1 MPQLVKGGK
10 FIYGLSKVSPEG
22 SIAVPPQAMQEY
34 GFRNGDDVIIM
45 SGSRTSGG
53 FGLTRRDIIEKSS
66 LALIIDTLPHLF
78 DYSIAEF
85 EIVTDKARSYCR
97 TKIQNDGCII
107 VPLDTLSRFGINSG
121 DLLAAG
127 RGSRLSI
134 AFIVRGSIMEE
145 CLKHPELKVFQANQE

>member
-10 FIYGLSKVSPEG
+10 FIYGLSKVSPGG
-22 SIAVPPQAMQEY
+22 SIAIPPQAMQEY
-34 GFRNGDDVIIM
+34 GFRRGDDVIIM

-66 LALIIDTLPHLF
+66 LAHIIDTLPHLF
-78 DYSIAEF
+78 DNSVAEF
-85 EIVTDKARSYCR
+85 EIVTDKVRSYCR
-97 TKIQNDGCII
+97 TKIQNDGLI
-107 VPLDTLSRFGINSG
+107 VVPPNVLTRYGINTG

-134 AFIVRGSIMEE
+134 AFIARGSIMEE
-145 CLKHPELKVFQANQE
+145 CLKYPELQVF

>member
-22 SIAVPPQAMQEY
+22 SIAIPPQAMQEY
-34 GFRNGDDVIIM
+34 RFSSGDDVIIM

-66 LALIIDTLPHLF
+66 LSHIIDTLPHLF
-78 DYSIAEF
+78 DHSIDEF
-85 EIVTDKARSYCR
+85 EIVTDKVRSYCR
-97 TKIQNDGCII
+97 TKIQKGACII
-107 VPLDTLSRFGINSG
+107 VPPNTLSRYGINTG

-134 AFIVRGSIMEE
+134 AFIARGSIMEE
-145 CLKHPELKVFQANQE
+145 CLKHPELQVF